1 MNFKIIL
8 FLFLLSFNKSFA
20 SDYFNTHKA
29 FVNDKLWIEKN
40 NLHTPPSLPPPI
52 QKASPDIAKDTLS
65 ISAIENL
72 VLLGKIGGFLKYHH
86 PEIAKGK
93 YDWDEKLISF
103 LPDFLLIK
111 NPQERD
117 SLMLQWIEKLGKIP
131 HCKRYRLSSNAY
143 QKPDTSWIKNS
154 DLSEELKNKLT
165 EFFQNRNQNKNHYI
179 HYRSKVGNPIF
190 TNENA
195 YSSNPF
201 PDKNIR
207 LLCLYRYWNIIEFF
221 YPYKYLTDK
230 KWDSVLKEY
239 IPKFIFAK
247 NETEYEQT
255 VLQLIGEI
263 QDTHAVLWNANK
275 INEWRGENFAPFQ
288 LRYIENHFVITDDY
302 HPEFSKLSPLKKGD
316 IITHINGKPI
326 HAILDSLKKYF
337 PASNPM
343 AQKRD
348 IALHLLRSSQK
359 NISIRYLSGQKSAE
373 GMVKL
378 YPKKELDIYIGHRIN
393 KNETSFRILEGNIG
407 YIHIGKI
414 QNKEIPTIKKTF
426 RNTQGIIIDLR
437 HPPSAFVPYSL
448 GAYFVTQPTGFAK
461 LSLGN
466 PKNPSEFN
474 FKMSEKIKSD
484 GNTYSGKLIILVDEF
499 TQSQAEYTAM
509 AFRAVK
515 SSLIV
520 GTTTAGT
527 DGNISTLSLPGG
539 LETAISGIGVYY
551 PNGTPTQS
559 VGIIPDIIVSPTIEG
574 ILQGKDE
581 ILEKALELLKK

>member
-1 MNFKIIL
+1 
-8 FLFLLSFNKSFA
+8 
-20 SDYFNTHKA
+20 
-29 FVNDKLWIEKN
+29 
-40 NLHTPPSLPPPI
+40 
-52 QKASPDIAKDTLS
+52 
-65 ISAIENL
+65 
-72 VLLGKIGGFLKYHH
+72 
-86 PEIAKGK
+86 
-93 YDWDEKLISF
+93 
-103 LPDFLLIK
+103 
-111 NPQERD
+111 
-117 SLMLQWIEKLGKIP
+117 
-131 HCKRYRLSSNAY
+131 
-143 QKPDTSWIKNS
+143 
-154 DLSEELKNKLT
+154 
-165 EFFQNRNQNKNHYI
+165 
-179 HYRSKVGNPIF
+179 
-190 TNENA
+190 
-195 YSSNPF
+195 
-201 PDKNIR
+201 
-207 LLCLYRYWNIIEFF
+207 
-221 YPYKYLTDK
+221 
-230 KWDSVLKEY
+230 
-239 IPKFIFAK
+239 
-247 NETEYEQT
+247 
-255 VLQLIGEI
+255 
-263 QDTHAVLWNANK
+263 
-275 INEWRGENFAPFQ
+275 
-288 LRYIENHFVITDDY
+288 
-302 HPEFSKLSPLKKGD
+302 
-316 IITHINGKPI
+316 
-326 HAILDSLKKYF
+326 
-337 PASNPM
+337 
-343 AQKRD
+343 
-348 IALHLLRSSQK
+348 
-359 NISIRYLSGQKSAE
+359 
-373 GMVKL
+373 MVKL

-466 PKNPSEFN
+466 PQNPGEFN